1 MKSAYVTSKGQLVI
15 PAEIRRRYGI
25 KPGTEIR
32 FIEKDNHIVMQPV
45 TKEFIRSLCGRY
57 KGQPSM
63 LDDLLNER
71 AKDKKKEDAKL
82 ERFRTR

>member
-25 KPGTEIR
+25 KAGTEIR
-32 FIEKDNHIVMQPV
+32 FVEKENHIVMQPV

-57 KGQPSM
+57 KGEPSM
-63 LDDLLNER
+63 STDLLKER
-71 AKDKKKEDAKL
+71 AKDGRREEAKL
-82 ERFRTR
+82 ERLRAR